1 MNTIISFNGI
11 KGNTSF
17 LNIFRK
23 GSENGL
29 LKKISH
35 TNTQSIWSE
44 GSCLYLTSAD
54 SHICGSLHLDICR
67 QNFDLGQ
74 KKIKSRVSKT

>member
-17 LNIFRK
+17 LNIFHK

-35 TNTQSIWSE
+35 TQTHRA
-44 GSCLYLTSAD
+44 Y
-54 SHICGSLHLDICR
+54 
-67 QNFDLGQ
+67 GQ
-74 KKIKSRVSKT
+74 RALVYI